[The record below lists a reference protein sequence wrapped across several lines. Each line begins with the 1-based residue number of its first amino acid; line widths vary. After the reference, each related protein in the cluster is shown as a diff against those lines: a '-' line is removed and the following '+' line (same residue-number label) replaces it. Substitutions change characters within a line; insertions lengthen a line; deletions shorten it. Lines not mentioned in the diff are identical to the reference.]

1 VPGDLEVALAFVARR
16 EGRRAMPA
24 ARWAH
29 VLSLDLGWMPP
40 AQARAF
46 VEQGVSAALL
56 RAEGESLVLAVDP
69 ATVEVPRGFRPGAQ
83 PVPAPPRPAAPA
95 AAAQAPAA
103 APVDPFLEW
112 VERVAAAT
120 GSDRRRVLAQVAD
133 AQARMGGMLSAMAAV
148 LWLAARAGLD
158 AREAAAAAAAT
169 A

>member
-1 VPGDLEVALAFVARR
+1 
-16 EGRRAMPA
+16 MPA

-69 ATVEVPRGFRPGAQ
+69 ATVEIPRGFKPGAQ
-83 PVPAPPRPAAPA
+83 PIPAPRAAAAPGAAPA
-95 AAAQAPAA
+95 VPS
-103 APVDPFLEW
+103 PVDPFLEW
-112 VERVAAAT
+112 VERLAAHT
-120 GSDRRRVLAQVAD
+120 SSDRRRVLLQVAET
-133 AQARMGGMLSAMAAV
+133 QARMGGMLSAMAAV

-158 AREAAAAAAAT
+158 VREAAAAAAVT
-169 A
+169 G